1 VRLLFAVE
9 VSHPEVIA
17 PSPSTVILVQ
27 VCVVYSTV
35 TEENIHG
42 GKRHLE
48 SPKPFKIVLSYG
60 YVKWIELSR
69 HMAKRKAFAITA
81 K

>member
-1 VRLLFAVE
+1 MRLLFTVE

-17 PSPSTVILVQ
+17 PSPSTVTLVQ

-35 TEENIHG
+35 TEETHSWWEMSF
-42 GKRHLE
+42 RE
-48 SPKPFKIVLSYG
+48 PFKMVLSDEG
-60 YVKWIELSR
+60 VKWIELSR
-69 HMAKRKAFAITA
+69 HVAKRKAFTITA